1 MFLDLILELIKD
13 PRPENVDPDFM
24 KSVSEGITSA
34 VCSRMLSLALLV
46 LEATAG
52 LEEKEELCSQ
62 CNCAAINSSLS
73 CFSDARQSLNCKI
86 SHTKECPGNFSL
98 FHGASP
104 GCFKT
109 R

>member
-1 MFLDLILELIKD
+1 MDIRCRML
-13 PRPENVDPDFM
+13 
-24 KSVSEGITSA
+24 
-34 VCSRMLSLALLV
+34 MLSLALLV
-46 LEATAG
+46 LEATADLG
-52 LEEKEELCSQ
+52 EKEELCRQ

-73 CFSDARQSLNCKI
+73 CFSDPWQSLNCKI

-109 R
+109 RYIVQKDILNVKIQDGRC